1 MVRNKLKLS
10 KIFILL
16 ILLITGFQSLT
27 KADDISDFEIEGFSI
42 GDSLLDYFSKSNLEK
57 ELKSEFAFRYK
68 DNRFVGVGV
77 GQTDEFPLFKKLD
90 RFDEVSI
97 TIKPNDEKYLVHGI
111 SGVMLCYNNIDKCM
125 TVKDQIINDLK
136 NSFIGIEVDSWELKH
151 PDDKTG
157 KSIVYGNDLEAD
169 NLNFKISVSIYDM
182 SDDKYN
188 DSVKLSIKT
197 VELDNFIKYEAYE

>member
-1 MVRNKLKLS
+1 MLRIIIIL
-10 KIFILL
+10 IFLL
-16 ILLITGFQSLT
+16 NLQSLT
-27 KADDISDFEIEGFSI
+27 KANDISDFEIEGFSI

-57 ELKSEFAFRYK
+57 ELRSEFSFKYK

-77 GQTDEFPLFKKLD
+77 GQTDEFPLLKKLD
-90 RFDEVSI
+90 QFDEVTI
-97 TIKPNDEKYLVHGI
+97 TIKPNDKKYLVHGI
-111 SGVMLCYNNIDKCM
+111 SGEMLCYNNIDKCRS
-125 TVKDQIINDLK
+125 VKDQIINDLK
-136 NSFIGIEVDSWELKH
+136 ENFTEIEVDSWELDH

-157 KSIVYGNDLEAD
+157 KSTVYGNDLKSD
-169 NLNFKISVSIYDM
+169 NLNFNISVSIYDM

>member
-1 MVRNKLKLS
+1 MLRIIIIL
-10 KIFILL
+10 IFLL
-16 ILLITGFQSLT
+16 NLQSLT
-27 KADDISDFEIEGFSI
+27 KANDISDFEIEGFSI

-57 ELKSEFAFRYK
+57 ELRSEFSFKYK

-77 GQTDEFPLFKKLD
+77 GQTDEFPLLKKLD
-90 RFDEVSI
+90 QFDEVTI
-97 TIKPNDEKYLVHGI
+97 TIKPNDKKYLVHGI
-111 SGVMLCYNNIDKCM
+111 SGEMLCYNNIDKCRS
-125 TVKDQIINDLK
+125 VKDQIINDLK
-136 NSFIGIEVDSWELKH
+136 DNFTGIEVDSWELDH

-157 KSIVYGNDLEAD
+157 KSTVYGNDLKSD
-169 NLNFKISVSIYDM
+169 NLNFNISVSIYDM

>member
-1 MVRNKLKLS
+1 MLRIIIIL
-10 KIFILL
+10 IFLL
-16 ILLITGFQSLT
+16 NLQSLT
-27 KADDISDFEIEGFSI
+27 KANDISDFEIEGFSI

-57 ELKSEFAFRYK
+57 ELRSEFSFKYK

-90 RFDEVSI
+90 QFDEVTI
-97 TIKPNDEKYLVHGI
+97 TIKPNDKKYLVHGI
-111 SGVMLCYNNIDKCM
+111 SGEMLCYNNIDKCRS
-125 TVKDQIINDLK
+125 VKDQIINDLK
-136 NSFIGIEVDSWELKH
+136 DNFTGIEVDSWELDH

-157 KSIVYGNDLEAD
+157 KSTVYGNDLKSD
-169 NLNFKISVSIYDM
+169 NLNFNISVSIYDM

>member
-1 MVRNKLKLS
+1 MLRIII
-10 KIFILL
+10 IFIFLL
-16 ILLITGFQSLT
+16 NLQSLT
-27 KADDISDFEIEGFSI
+27 KANDISDFEIEGFSI

-57 ELKSEFAFRYK
+57 ELRSEFSFKYK

-77 GQTDEFPLFKKLD
+77 GQTDEFPLLKKLD
-90 RFDEVSI
+90 QFDEVTI
-97 TIKPNDEKYLVHGI
+97 TIKPNDKKYLVHGI
-111 SGVMLCYNNIDKCM
+111 SGEMLCYNNIDKCRS
-125 TVKDQIINDLK
+125 VKDQIINDLK
-136 NSFIGIEVDSWELKH
+136 ENFTEIEVDSWELDH

-157 KSIVYGNDLEAD
+157 KSTVYGNDLKSD
-169 NLNFKISVSIYDM
+169 NLNFNISVSIYDM

>member
-1 MVRNKLKLS
+1 MRVFLLV
-10 KIFILL
+10 IFI
-16 ILLITGFQSLT
+16 IFSFQSLT
-27 KADDISDFEIEGFSI
+27 KADDISDFEIEGFSV

-57 ELKSEFAFRYK
+57 ELRSEFSFKYK

-197 VELDNFIKYEAYE
+197 EELDNFIKYEAYE

>member
-1 MVRNKLKLS
+1 MLRIIIIL
-10 KIFILL
+10 IFLL
-16 ILLITGFQSLT
+16 NLQSLT
-27 KADDISDFEIEGFSI
+27 KANDISDFEIEGFSI

-57 ELKSEFAFRYK
+57 ELRSEFSFKYK

-77 GQTDEFPLFKKLD
+77 GQTDEFPLFKKLNQ
-90 RFDEVSI
+90 FDEVSI
-97 TIKPNDEKYLVHGI
+97 TIKPNDEKYLVYGI
-111 SGVMLCYNNIDKCM
+111 SGVMLCYNNIDKCRS
-125 TVKDQIINDLK
+125 VKDQIINDLK
-136 NSFIGIEVDSWELKH
+136 ENFTEIEVDSWELDH

-157 KSIVYGNDLEAD
+157 KSTVYGNDLKSD
-169 NLNFKISVSIYDM
+169 NLNFNISVSIYDM

>member
-1 MVRNKLKLS
+1 MLRIII
-10 KIFILL
+10 IFIFLL
-16 ILLITGFQSLT
+16 NLQSLT
-27 KADDISDFEIEGFSI
+27 KANDISDFEIEGFSI

-57 ELKSEFAFRYK
+57 ELRSEFSFKYK

-90 RFDEVSI
+90 QFDEVTI
-97 TIKPNDEKYLVHGI
+97 TIKPNDKKYLVHGI
-111 SGVMLCYNNIDKCM
+111 SGEMLCYNNIDKCRS
-125 TVKDQIINDLK
+125 VKDQIINDLK
-136 NSFIGIEVDSWELKH
+136 DNFTGIEVDSWELDH

-157 KSIVYGNDLEAD
+157 KSTVYGNDLKSD
-169 NLNFKISVSIYDM
+169 NLNFNISVSIYDM